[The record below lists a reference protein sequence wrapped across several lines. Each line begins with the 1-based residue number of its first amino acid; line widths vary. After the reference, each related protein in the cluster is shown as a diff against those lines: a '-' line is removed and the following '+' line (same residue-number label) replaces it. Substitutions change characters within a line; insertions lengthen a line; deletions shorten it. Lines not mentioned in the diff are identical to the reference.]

1 MATTTTNTNTTTPTQ
16 HDGATTK
23 HRTVTPIPPRPPYDA
38 ELAVLRDTYPPFG
51 PITND
56 FIVALHN
63 DPDGYGP
70 LPTPDGL
77 IAGRPIAHCEY
88 AVPGFKPDDPAVTLS
103 VFSPAPDGSSS
114 GAGLP
119 PRRPCIYFMHGG
131 GMIFLNRLFGLEQ
144 PLEWV
149 VETGCVLVS
158 VEYRLAPENPQPAAL
173 HDCWAGLLWL
183 REAANATRLGV
194 DPGCVVVA
202 GHSGGSCLT
211 AGLALLARDSAALAA
226 PHLAP
231 PSGLASS
238 DASSLASGAA
248 LPPIR
253 AQLLGCPMID
263 DRNDT
268 ASARQYHHGEPWD
281 GKSNAAAWAAVLGN
295 RPDDDEYGPGVSE
308 YFAPARAANLA
319 GLPEAWVDV
328 GSADPLRDEAVA
340 YASRLW
346 EAGVQAEL
354 HVWPGGF
361 HGFDVMAPESVLG
374 VRARAAKLAWIKR
387 IFAAQHGE
395 EKKTDV

>member
-1 MATTTTNTNTTTPTQ
+1 MATTTINTNTTTPTQ
-16 HDGATTK
+16 HDSATTENK
-23 HRTVTPIPPRPPYDA
+23 TVTPIPPRPPYDA
-38 ELAVLRDTYPPFG
+38 ELAVVRETYPPFG

-56 FIVALHN
+56 FIVALHG
-63 DPDGYGP
+63 DPAGYGP
-70 LPTPDGL
+70 LPTPSGL

-103 VFSPAPDGSSS
+103 VFTPCDPLAPHGSSS
-114 GAGLP
+114 SAGL

-158 VEYRLAPENPQPAAL
+158 AEYRLAPENPQPAAL

-183 REAANATRLGV
+183 RETATAARLGI
-194 DPGCVVVA
+194 DPHNIIVA
-202 GHSGGSCLT
+202 GHSGGSCLA
-211 AGLALLARDSAALAA
+211 AGLALLARDSAALA
-226 PHLAP
+226 P
-231 PSGLASS
+231 PGLASS
-238 DASSLASGAA
+238 GAASLASGTAV
-248 LPPIR
+248 LPIR
-253 AQLLGCPMID
+253 AQLLGCPMVD
-263 DRNDT
+263 DRSDT

-281 GKSNAAAWAAVLGN
+281 GRSNAAAWAAVLGN
-295 RPDDDEYGPGVSE
+295 RADDEYGPGVSE

-374 VRARAAKLAWIKR
+374 VRAREAKLAWIKR
-387 IFAAQHGE
+387 IFAAQHGQT
-395 EKKTDV
+395 KKADV